1 MDTERSRTRTCGAA
15 GGSSPPAAAGRSHGE
30 RPRLALPSR
39 WKPLLGAGAP
49 GEQGLWECRPRQVT
63 PCPAGAAGPSPGAG
77 QSSPQGSVSPQQRGR
92 RGSQGQKLRP
102 RPAPP
107 PLQGPWEAF
116 LGPGSPGRGADED
129 RASSR
134 EAGSGRSPRR
144 CTEPET
150 ETQNPKPDPAIS
162 EGARPAHSTHAR
174 GTAQGTAW
182 GGGLALLWKTG

>member
-15 GGSSPPAAAGRSHGE
+15 GGSSPPAAAGRSHRE

-39 WKPLLGAGAP
+39 WKPLLRAGAP

-102 RPAPP
+102 ARPRLPSR
-107 PLQGPWEAF
+107 
-116 LGPGSPGRGADED
+116 GPGKPSWALAALGEEPMRTEHPLGRQAAGALPDAA
-129 RASSR
+129 RN
-134 EAGSGRSPRR
+134 PRR
-144 CTEPET
+144 RRK
-150 ETQNPKPDPAIS
+150 TQNPTPLSP
-162 EGARPAHSTHAR
+162 RAHVPPTPPTR

-182 GGGLALLWKTG
+182 GGGLALPWKTG